1 MHWQKRCGGSLP
13 EITWVSAKL
22 SGTRLGFEIREGDTK
37 LSEETSK
44 AACSLFSTVDGIVES
59 VVTRQGTPLIK
70 SGEEVKKGQELISG
84 IVNITDDSQ
93 EVVRYEYVQAD
104 ADVYVRYTIDYYDT
118 FPLTIEKKSLQGKR
132 KMEFFYPK

>member
-1 MHWQKRCGGSLP
+1 MK
-13 EITWVSAKL
+13 
-22 SGTRLGFEIREGDTK
+22 SGKEIRNYLKKHQK
-37 LSEETSK
+37 LPATFFNCGWNCRVCGHTTGHS
-44 AACSLFSTVDGIVES
+44 
-59 VVTRQGTPLIK
+59 LIK

-118 FPLTIEKKSLQGKR
+118 FPLTIEKKFTGK
-132 KMEFFYPK
+132 KKTEFLSEIKTGSGSVSCCEEE

>member
-1 MHWQKRCGGSLP
+1 M
-13 EITWVSAKL
+13 
-22 SGTRLGFEIREGDTK
+22 
-37 LSEETSK
+37 
-44 AACSLFSTVDGIVES
+44 DGIVES

>member
-1 MHWQKRCGGSLP
+1 M
-13 EITWVSAKL
+13 
-22 SGTRLGFEIREGDTK
+22 
-37 LSEETSK
+37 
-44 AACSLFSTVDGIVES
+44 DGIVES

-118 FPLTIEKKSLQGKR
+118 FPLTIEKKFTGKKKNGVFLSEIKTGSWICLLLR
-132 KMEFFYPK
+132 RRMRIV